1 MKEKMNIDI
10 WKEDMKGSSSG
21 FQVPESYF
29 SDMEN
34 SILGKT
40 IEPEK
45 KSKTP
50 VFTMNSWVLMTMA
63 TAAVLMIAFFFMY
76 PKGEY
81 LPLELAYENEM
92 EQYAYFE
99 EEWIAQEYAEVS
111 RSQDAIAYDAEIDF
125 LIEDGVTNDEILD
138 IYLNN

>member
-10 WKEDMKGSSSG
+10 WKEDMKDSSSG

-29 SDMEN
+29 SDLE
-34 SILGKT
+34 SAILSKT
-40 IEPEK
+40 IDTEK

-50 VFTMNSWVLMTMA
+50 VFTMNNWVLMTTA
-63 TAAVLMIAFFFMY
+63 TAAALMIAFFFLY

-81 LPLELAYENEM
+81 LPSELAYESEI

-99 EEWIAQEYAEVS
+99 EDWIAQEYVEASTNEEN
-111 RSQDAIAYDAEIDF
+111 IIYDAEIDF
-125 LIEDGVTNDEILD
+125 LIEDGVTNEEILD
-138 IYLNN
+138 IYNN